1 LQAFPHGCSEQ
12 ITSAAFC
19 RLLLADEADFGLN
32 RAEVNKQLDRTF
44 GTLRRRQNDQ
54 GLFGYW
60 APETGDHISF
70 VSAYVMDFL
79 SEAKRARFNPSQE
92 MFASGLLGLQK
103 IVRHDPDN
111 LSDARTVAYAIYVL
125 TREGV
130 VTTNYILN
138 LEDYLEKHHSGEWQ
152 NDLTG
157 VYLAGALHGLH
168 KDADAEKLIAQY
180 RVGDAKRPVTDDFCQ
195 PLGSDSQ
202 YLAVLA
208 RDFPARLK
216 KISGDQLE
224 NILRPIR
231 DGEFNTLSAAYAVRA
246 LKAYSE
252 TASQNLPE
260 TSVTEIRA
268 DKSETALWQG
278 RKLIQRTDFS
288 DKAKNLR
295 IKASGAMAGS
305 GMFFQVVQ
313 AGFDRATPT
322 QAISKGIEVYRELL
336 GNDNLATTTTKIGEQ
351 LRVRL
356 HVRSITGA
364 PLTNVAVIDLLP
376 GGFEIVDSTL
386 RGGPSTVHGVDYV
399 DIREDRALFYATVPE
414 SALEIDYQI
423 KSVNRGEFT
432 VPPPFAESM
441 YDRNVK
447 ARGKGSRI
455 KVTQ

>member
-1 LQAFPHGCSEQ
+1 
-12 ITSAAFC
+12 
-19 RLLLADEADFGLN
+19 
-32 RAEVNKQLDRTF
+32 
-44 GTLRRRQNDQ
+44 
-54 GLFGYW
+54 
-60 APETGDHISF
+60 
-70 VSAYVMDFL
+70 MDFL
-79 SEAKRARFNPSQE
+79 SEAKKARFNPPSE

-111 LSDARTVAYAIYVL
+111 LSEARTVAYAIYVL

-138 LEDYLEKHHSGEWQ
+138 LEDYLEKHHSGVWQ

-168 KDADAEKLIAQY
+168 KDSDADKLIAQY
-180 RVGDAKRPVTDDFCQ
+180 RPGDPKRPATDDFCQ

-216 KISGDQLE
+216 KISATQLE
-224 NILRPIR
+224 TILRPISE
-231 DGEFNTLSAAYAVRA
+231 GEFNTLSAAYAVRA

-252 TASQNLPE
+252 AASQTLAE
-260 TSVTEIRA
+260 TSITEIRA
-268 DKSETALWQG
+268 DNTETVLWQG

-288 DKAKNLR
+288 ESAKKLR
-295 IKASGAMAGS
+295 ISANGVTAGS
-305 GMFFQVVQ
+305 GAFFQIVQ

-322 QAISKGIEVYRELL
+322 QAISKGVEIYRELL
-336 GNDNLATTTTKIGEQ
+336 GNNNQAVTTTRLGEQ

-356 HVRSITGA
+356 HVRSISGS
-364 PLTNVAVIDLLP
+364 PLTNVAIIDLLP
-376 GGFEIVDSTL
+376 GGFEIVDSSL
-386 RGGPSTVHGVDYV
+386 RGGSSTVHGVDYV
-399 DIREDRALFYATVPE
+399 DLREDRALFYATVPE

-423 KSVNRGEFT
+423 KSCNRGDFT

-447 ARGKGSRI
+447 ARGQGGHI

>member
-1 LQAFPHGCSEQ
+1 MTEVRSGNFKGGSVDVPAQTNLYPEFRKLNATVAAVPLGVANGLDQYLQAFPHGCSEQ
-12 ITSAAFC
+12 VTSAAFC
-19 RLLLADEADFGLN
+19 RLLLADEDDFGLN
-32 RAEVNKQLDRTF
+32 RGEVNKQKDRTC
-44 GTLRRRQNDQ
+44 GILKLRQNDQ

-79 SEAKRARFNPSQE
+79 SEAKRARFNPPQE

-103 IVRHDPDN
+103 IVRHDPDS

-138 LEDYLEKHHSGEWQ
+138 LEDYLEKHHAGTWQ

-168 KDADAEKLIAQY
+168 KDADAEKLIGQY
-180 RVGDAKRPVTDDFCQ
+180 RAGDAKRPATDDFCQ

-202 YLAVLA
+202 YLCVLA

-224 NILRPIR
+224 SILRPIR

-252 TASQNLPE
+252 AASQTLPE
-260 TSVTEIRA
+260 TSITEIRG
-268 DKSETALWQG
+268 DKSEAALWQG

-288 DKAKNLR
+288 DKAKALR
-295 IKASGAMAGS
+295 IKANGATRLCSLFPGCASWIRSRDTHAGN
-305 GMFFQVVQ
+305 QQ
-313 AGFDRATPT
+313 R
-322 QAISKGIEVYRELL
+322 
-336 GNDNLATTTTKIGEQ
+336 
-351 LRVRL
+351 
-356 HVRSITGA
+356 H
-364 PLTNVAVIDLLP
+364 
-376 GGFEIVDSTL
+376 
-386 RGGPSTVHGVDYV
+386 
-399 DIREDRALFYATVPE
+399 
-414 SALEIDYQI
+414 
-423 KSVNRGEFT
+423 
-432 VPPPFAESM
+432 
-441 YDRNVK
+441 
-447 ARGKGSRI
+447 
-455 KVTQ
+455 